1 MFLLFRFGLGNYYG
15 ILGGL
20 IGVFSFVLRFG
31 KEYKFLGKNF
41 LINLG
46 KRGIGFGYDFLLFF
60 YNMFYL
66 VYY

>member
-31 KEYKFLGKNF
+31 KEYKFFGKNF

-46 KRGIGFGYDFLLFF
+46 KRGIGFG
-60 YNMFYL
+60 
-66 VYY
+66 